1 MKLNQYL
8 HWKLRICGE
17 EKMGVSN
24 QTRNATGFKSLRVN
38 CWEINQVTP
47 KCSDKTCKK
56 CLKQKSEHHHWILN
70 IWIILGTKFQ
80 QKILSRSA
88 TREATCIPSLLYYI
102 SSFALLVATW
112 TCTKTLLKFQNIM
125 TRIAWKLFFCSL
137 HFQWW
142 FNFPEKCS
150 FSSK

>member
-1 MKLNQYL
+1 MGKKNV
-8 HWKLRICGE
+8 
-17 EKMGVSN
+17 GVSN